1 MFLNFILHNRLS
13 CINYITVIIHDFIQ
27 SLHLAQK
34 SMLKYLS
41 IFTFNISCSRFID
54 DIIYQIIWIK
64 WRMVP
69 LRCCALSRIIQ
80 LWEPFKESQ
89 LTRSLES
96 WQNLVTKLR
105 QLLLVSFNRH
115 LGKFEDQVRSLR
127 EKRTEPRWSFT
138 TYFLLHVSWS
148 AIHCTYYLCT

>member
-1 MFLNFILHNRLS
+1 
-13 CINYITVIIHDFIQ
+13 
-27 SLHLAQK
+27 
-34 SMLKYLS
+34 
-41 IFTFNISCSRFID
+41 
-54 DIIYQIIWIK
+54 
-64 WRMVP
+64 MVP
-69 LRCCALSRIIQ
+69 LRCYIYRRIIQ

-115 LGKFEDQVRSLR
+115 LGKFEDQVRSMR

-138 TYFLLHVSWS
+138 TYFLLHVGWNAIFWRLYWVSIGMFNILTLLWS
-148 AIHCTYYLCT
+148 YMYLYPKEKRKEWKWINNTHWGKHKQDQRTCARCLPKKKIWVKNL

>member
-1 MFLNFILHNRLS
+1 M
-13 CINYITVIIHDFIQ
+13 INHDFIQ

-34 SMLKYLS
+34 NMLKYLS
-41 IFTFNISCSRFID
+41 IFTFNTIISCSRFID
-54 DIIYQIIWIK
+54 DIIYQILLIK
-64 WRMVP
+64 RRMVP
-69 LRCCALSRIIQ
+69 LRCCVHSRIIQ

-148 AIHCTYYLCT
+148 TIHCIYYLCLPSLDDSI